1 MNLSPAVMLMRQP
14 HACPVRRNFLSG
26 IQVEFKR
33 SLHQRSLR
41 AQLHWLQVT
50 IDTPG
55 HTLGLNLT
63 LLLDS
68 NTGLLVTGGQ
78 PVARCGFPHHLPS
91 SPSTKVHRS
100 GLRFVLLFPLSLK
113 LTAESLTVS
122 STSSEPRPFIDVSVI
137 TRFNQHSNVT
147 QIK

>member
-1 MNLSPAVMLMRQP
+1 MNLSPAIMMMRQP

-41 AQLHWLQVT
+41 AQLHWLQVNVH
-50 IDTPG
+50 TPG

-78 PVARCGFPHHLPS
+78 PVAGCGFPHHLPS

-100 GLRFVLLFPLSLK
+100 GCRFVLLFPLSLK
-113 LTAESLTVS
+113 LTGESNCEFCLLRAKTLHRRVCHHKVQ
-122 STSSEPRPFIDVSVI
+122 PAQQRHPD
-137 TRFNQHSNVT
+137 
-147 QIK
+147 